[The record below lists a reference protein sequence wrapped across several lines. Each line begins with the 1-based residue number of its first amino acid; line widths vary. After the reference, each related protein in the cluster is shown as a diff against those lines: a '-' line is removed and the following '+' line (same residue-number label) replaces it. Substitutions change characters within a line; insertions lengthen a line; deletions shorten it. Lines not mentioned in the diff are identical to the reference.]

1 MDPKAVTAVVLL
13 SLWLSPEA
21 FAQVTIDAGKITC
34 QQFVQSKITAIPI
47 AAAWL
52 SGYYHGKA
60 GNPSIDLQQVQGN
73 VDKLEHYC
81 RQEKNFKL
89 PVMQAIE
96 QLFGQ

>member
-1 MDPKAVTAVVLL
+1 MDFKAVAHGMLL
-13 SLWLSPEA
+13 SLCLSPEA
-21 FAQVTIDAGKITC
+21 RAQVTIDAGKITC
-34 QQFVQSKITAIPI
+34 QQFVQSKIAAIPI

-60 GNPSIDLQQVQGN
+60 GNPSIDLQQLQGN

-81 RQEKNFKL
+81 RQEKNFKQ

-96 QLFGQ
+96 QLFVK